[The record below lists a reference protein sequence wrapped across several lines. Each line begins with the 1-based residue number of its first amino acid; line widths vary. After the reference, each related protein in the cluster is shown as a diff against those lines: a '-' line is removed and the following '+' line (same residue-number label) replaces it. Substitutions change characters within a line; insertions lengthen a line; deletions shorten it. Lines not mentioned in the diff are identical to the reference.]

1 MSRPRL
7 PALIA
12 VAGLVAWITSAAI
25 GWFAAS
31 PLGHD
36 EAQYALSAQ
45 DILAGVDPRWFY
57 LSSGMSVV
65 SVLGVI
71 AGHSEIA
78 VRFPAVVLG
87 IGFVIAAG
95 ALAWRTYGAMTGAW
109 VIAVLAGLRVFAG
122 NAAELLSDLPATA
135 FLIAGTLVM
144 IEEVAKR
151 DDGPRWRVLAAA
163 PALAA
168 ALYLRYASCVP
179 IALIGLAVLV
189 FGFRSIAKRPL
200 PIVATAALF
209 LALLVPHLVSA
220 MRETGSPFGI
230 LLASKG
236 VPGQT
241 WIAQGLATYVT
252 SNPINYYGLL
262 APVVLLPGIAAP
274 AMFRDRVSLMLWCVA
289 IADIVVLGL
298 ISHAQARYIFFGLAL
313 LVILGI
319 EVIRRLIESRP
330 PIVAAAATAVVLSWI
345 IVANGKLK
353 RDTSR
358 HATTEAT
365 RAAAAAIR
373 ADAGTAPCLVVG
385 DAFTQL
391 EWYSGCAS
399 SSWPWDVLGRQRI
412 YVVRTPSTAPI
423 STRGVPTTI
432 ATRPDVNVTRYDP

>member
-1 MSRPRL
+1 MTRARL
-7 PALIA
+7 PVLIA
-12 VAGLVAWITSAAI
+12 AAGLVAWIASAAI
-25 GWFAAS
+25 VWFAAS

-45 DILAGVDPRWFY
+45 DILAGTEARWFY

-71 AGHSEIA
+71 AGHGEMA
-78 VRFPAVVLG
+78 VRFPAVLLG
-87 IGFVIAAG
+87 IGFIVAAG

-109 VIAVLAGLRVFAG
+109 TIAVLAGLRVFAG

-151 DDGPRWRVLAAA
+151 DDGPRWRVLLAA

-179 IALIGLAVLV
+179 IALLGLAVV
-189 FGFRSIAKRPL
+189 AFGFRSIAKRPL

-209 LALLVPHLVSA
+209 LALLVPHLITAV
-220 MRETGSPFGI
+220 RETGSPLGI

-252 SNPINYYGLL
+252 SNPISYYGLL
-262 APVVLLPGIAAP
+262 SPLVLLPGLAAP
-274 AMFRDRVSLMLWCVA
+274 VVFRDRATLILWSVA
-289 IADIVVLGL
+289 ITDIVALGL
-298 ISHAQARYIFFGLAL
+298 ISHAQPRYIFFGLTL

-330 PIVAAAATAVVLSWI
+330 PIVIAAATAVAVSWI
-345 IVANGKLK
+345 LVVRGQLR
-353 RDTSR
+353 RDAYR
-358 HATTEAT
+358 LETTQAI

-373 ADAGTAPCLVVG
+373 TDAGGSPCFVVG
-385 DAFTQL
+385 DQFTQL
-391 EWYSGCAS
+391 EWYSGCTSAHF
-399 SSWPWDVLGRQRI
+399 PWDSLGAAKI
-412 YVVRTPSTAPI
+412 YVVRMPSTDPVG
-423 STRGVPTTI
+423 TRGTPTTI
-432 ATRPDVNVTRYDP
+432 ASRPDVNVTRYDP